1 MTTQLFKNTLHGIAE
16 LSPGYNFGI
25 SQTKLYYMFCFYLT
39 YSRLLCRHK
48 IYLCNVYNL
57 AVWMMLVVTACGN
70 GCVSVTHT
78 NLRAGKSVVEDFT
91 EERWHN
97 TTALFQ
103 YKLKGTKVP
112 PYTQYQK
119 HIFSYFKLSRL
130 SFNIQRKCF
139 LLKKQNKMTW
149 LLLTKEAKLETFSL
163 LNVKRD

>member
-25 SQTKLYYMFCFYLT
+25 SQTKFYYMFCFYLT

-103 YKLKGTKVP
+103 YKLKGTNCP
-112 PYTQYQK
+112 
-119 HIFSYFKLSRL
+119 HIHNIKNIFFLTLNFQDWVLIYRENVSY
-130 SFNIQRKCF
+130 
-139 LLKKQNKMTW
+139 
-149 LLLTKEAKLETFSL
+149 
-163 LNVKRD
+163 